1 MSCKYLLFLI
11 IFIANLPQSTL
22 AALIDLSIIRPQ
34 IHEPL
39 YEGFT
44 TSTQQLTIEGIVET
58 SVPSDVL
65 VSVNTPAGTRNLAAM
80 ADSLYS
86 VTVDFE
92 VTSEIVAVLLTPL
105 HSGRYYFGPRKVI
118 FSFSSDGVNFDNELS
133 LFFPSIDENSTKAI
147 VEFPESI
154 STRFVQLD
162 MIEGWQVEPADE
174 GGADKILIEKL
185 EFLNN
190 NQEVIQP
197 RIQSIST
204 LLDLK
209 TQKAT
214 DAFGLPQKRANFA
227 LTVLLREGEN
237 RITVVA
243 KLLAKNLPDNE
254 AKEVLEV
261 ISLSYMP
268 ELISEKAVKGQFVLS
283 DGYKARVT
291 IPVNA
296 LDERIRRLQI
306 ISVDPAQEF
315 TEGASPVLIYRF
327 EASRQGVFPA
337 EATAYLEGQPPALAV
352 DGIYHPPSTWITS
365 LAPLPVKLTVD
376 LLKSYTISKI
386 VVYAKTEDG
395 KSFAPQKAKILVSNN
410 KKSLFAEP
418 DRYQVAE
425 YANFSDEITEVPL
438 STFPTG
444 QYVQLFIEESKQANI
459 IQLNEVEFWD
469 ESGAKIVSYVTM
481 TNVYLQRPATLQ
493 FSYDENDLMRANVK
507 NETNLRFFAWDEQ
520 TEEWQFVGGIVDAQE
535 NTVSI
540 QLNYLQKLALFET
553 TKDEIEV
560 SWSFNPFSPDGNGI
574 ADTTLLILNL
584 REEMLKTNPQ
594 VIVQIFDLTGKLI
607 STLIDHE
614 LTSLPMSVRWDGKD
628 KTGRIVDIGPYIYQ
642 IKIGNQ
648 VKNGVIV
655 VAK

>member
-1 MSCKYLLFLI
+1 MSCRYFLFLI

-22 AALIDLSIIRPQ
+22 AALIDLSITRPKSD
-34 IHEPL
+34 
-39 YEGFT
+39 FT
-44 TSTQQLTIEGIVET
+44 TSNQQLTIEGIVEI

-65 VSVNTPAGTRNLAAM
+65 ISVNTPAGARNLATM

-86 VTVDFE
+86 ITADFE
-92 VTSEIVAVLLTPL
+92 IPPGIVPMEIVAILLTPFR
-105 HSGRYYFGPRKVI
+105 SGKYYFGPRKVI
-118 FSFSSDGVNFDNELS
+118 ASFSFDGVDFDNELS
-133 LFFPSIDENSTKAI
+133 LFFPSIDEDSTKAI
-147 VEFPESI
+147 VEFPEPI

-162 MIEGWQVEPADE
+162 MVEGWQVEQSDE

-185 EFLNN
+185 EFLNTE
-190 NQEVIQP
+190 QKVIQP

-209 TQKAT
+209 T
-214 DAFGLPQKRANFA
+214 QKRANFA

-243 KLLAKNLPDNE
+243 KLLAKKLPDNE

-261 ISLSYMP
+261 LSLFYMP
-268 ELISEKAVKGQFVLS
+268 ELIPEKAVKGQFVLS

-315 TEGASPVLIYRF
+315 NEGASPVLIYRF
-327 EASRQGVFPA
+327 EASRQGFFPA
-337 EATAYLEGQPPALAV
+337 EATAYLEGQPPALSV

-365 LAPLPVKLTVD
+365 FAPLPVKLTVD
-376 LLKSYTISKI
+376 LLKPYTISKI
-386 VVYAKTEDG
+386 VVYAKAEDG
-395 KSFAPQKAKILVSNN
+395 KSFAPQKAKILVSND

-444 QYVQLFIEESKQANI
+444 QYVQLLIEESKQANI

-493 FSYDENDLMRANVK
+493 FSYYENDLMRANVK
-507 NETNLRFFAWDEQ
+507 NEANLRFFAWDEQ
-520 TEEWQFVGGIVDAQE
+520 TEEWQFAGGVVDAQE

-584 REEMLKTNPQ
+584 KGEMLKTNPQ